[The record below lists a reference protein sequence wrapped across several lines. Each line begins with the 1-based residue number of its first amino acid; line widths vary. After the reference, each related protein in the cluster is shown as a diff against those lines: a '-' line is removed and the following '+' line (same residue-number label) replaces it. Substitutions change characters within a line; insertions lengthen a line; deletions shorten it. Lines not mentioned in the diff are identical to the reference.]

1 LRTAAEK
8 QERTLTVSR
17 SLTTQSFY
25 RAGLVTVLVDL
36 FSSEEQALDEQTKY
50 FRTNIDIMQQR
61 IIGVANC

>member
-17 SLTTQSFY
+17 SLTHNLLS
-25 RAGLVTVLVDL
+25 AGLVTVLVDL

-61 IIGVANC
+61 IIGVETG